1 MEHRG
6 RCSPREATAAV
17 EAARLTTISGSPRA
31 RSAALS
37 RRSALPRREGAAPT
51 NRRWLNINRRSVLLP
66 IISPLT
72 NGKPGGRGPTG
83 WTHVGAGRDVEFRP
97 MSAKDWCRGGGAQ
110 RPARGGASP
119 WPPFPS
125 ASVRTAETFVQLSI
139 KVTWGGEPRLLLS
152 LMPWLHL

>member
-1 MEHRG
+1 MEHPG
-6 RCSPREATAAV
+6 RCSPREATVAV
-17 EAARLTTISGSPRA
+17 DAARLTTGSGSPRA

-83 WTHVGAGRDVEFRP
+83 WTHVGAGRDEEFRP
-97 MSAKDWCRGGGAQ
+97 MSAKDWCRRGRGAAA
-110 RPARGGASP
+110 RPGR
-119 WPPFPS
+119 
-125 ASVRTAETFVQLSI
+125 
-139 KVTWGGEPRLLLS
+139 S
-152 LMPWLHL
+152 LALAAVP